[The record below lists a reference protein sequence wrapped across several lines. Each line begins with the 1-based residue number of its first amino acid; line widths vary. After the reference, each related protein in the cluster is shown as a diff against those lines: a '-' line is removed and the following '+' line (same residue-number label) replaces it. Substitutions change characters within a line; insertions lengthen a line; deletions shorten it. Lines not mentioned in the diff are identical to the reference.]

1 MKSPARWQAPFLA
14 LLLAALLPATALA
27 QAPVEGQDYVRIE
40 GGEPWQPLDGQV
52 EVVEIFAYACH
63 VCDRFEPML
72 KAWERTQPDDVRVTR
87 LPVAYNVRDAFATAF
102 FAAEAMG
109 ELDAVHA
116 ATFDAIHRRGILARN
131 ATHAEIAA
139 FYAQL
144 GVDRGEFGARMQAP
158 ETARKLE
165 AAHQF
170 LRASG
175 AEGTPT
181 LVVNGKYRVL
191 GRTLGEMLEIAEQL
205 VELERAP

>member
-1 MKSPARWQAPFLA
+1 MKPTARWLIPFLA
-14 LLLAALLPATALA
+14 LLLAALVPATAAA
-27 QAPVEGQDYVRIE
+27 QAPVEGQHYVRIE
-40 GGEPWQPLDGQV
+40 GGQPWQPLDGQV

-72 KAWERTQPDDVRVTR
+72 KTWARSQPDDVRVTR
-87 LPVAYNVRDAFATAF
+87 LPAAYNVRDAFATAF
-102 FAAEAMG
+102 FAAEAIG
-109 ELDAVHA
+109 EIDAVHA

-131 ATHAEIAA
+131 ATHGEIAA

-144 GVDRGEFGARMQAP
+144 GVDRGELAAAMQTP
-158 ETARKLE
+158 GTAQKLE
-165 AAHQF
+165 AAHRF

>member
-1 MKSPARWQAPFLA
+1 MKSSPRWLLPLV
-14 LLLAALLPATALA
+14 LSLLAALAPAIAAA

-52 EVVEIFAYACH
+52 EVVEIFSYACA

-72 KAWERTQPDDVRVTR
+72 AAWERKQPEDVRVTR
-87 LPVAYNVRDAFATAF
+87 LPATYRPGDPYATAY
-102 FAAEAMG
+102 FAAQAIG

-116 ATFDAIHRRGILARN
+116 ATFDAIHRRGTLARN
-131 ATHAEIAA
+131 ATHGELAG
-139 FYAQL
+139 FYARL
-144 GVDRGEFGARMQAP
+144 GVDRAQLAAAMQAP

-170 LRASG
+170 LRSSG

-181 LVVNGKYRVL
+181 VVVNGKYRVL
-191 GRTLGEMLEIAEQL
+191 GRTLGEMLQIAERL
-205 VELERAP
+205 VEIERAP

>member
-1 MKSPARWQAPFLA
+1 MKPVRLWPATILA
-14 LLLAALLPATALA
+14 LLLAALAPATVAA
-27 QAPVEGQDYVRIE
+27 QAPVDGRDYVRIE
-40 GGEPWQPLDGQV
+40 GGEPWQPLDGRI
-52 EVVEIFAYACH
+52 EVVEIFAYACS

-72 KAWERTQPDDVRVTR
+72 KAWERSQPDDVRVTR
-87 LPVAYNVRDAFATAF
+87 LPATYSARDAFATAF
-102 FAAEAMG
+102 FAAEAIG

-116 ATFDAIHRRGILARN
+116 ATFDALHRRGILARN

-139 FYAQL
+139 FYASL
-144 GVDRGEFGARMQAP
+144 GVDRSRFAAAMQAP

-165 AAHQF
+165 AAHRF

-205 VELERAP
+205 VDFERAP